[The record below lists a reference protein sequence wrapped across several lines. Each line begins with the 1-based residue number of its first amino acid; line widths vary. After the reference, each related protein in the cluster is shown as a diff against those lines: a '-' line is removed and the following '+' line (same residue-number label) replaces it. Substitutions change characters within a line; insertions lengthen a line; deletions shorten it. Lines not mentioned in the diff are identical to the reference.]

1 VDALIRLG
9 CGRTIAWHNH
19 TPQRTEQANTRN
31 VSTVDRQ
38 IVYPGAIPLDTDLL
52 TTQRNIMVAIGGLA
66 QATLGT
72 NVVADGLACSPTQ
85 PQSMTVSIGPG
96 SITQYGV
103 VDTLPYGSLPAEP
116 AEPLLRM
123 ATSLLSVNFQLTAPT
138 GAGEA
143 INYLIE
149 ASLLETDTT
158 PVVLPYYNAANPSQ
172 PYSGPGGDGA
182 TQNSQRLQQVQFQLK
197 AGAPSPV
204 GSQGTPSVDAG
215 WVGLYVITVQTG
227 QSGVGSSNILQ
238 SPGAPFLPWKLP
250 QLSPGT
256 HNLAAFTPITQG
268 TWTVP
273 NGTTAVRLRIWGGGG
288 AGGAGNG
295 GAGGG
300 GAGGGYSE
308 GFYAVSAGESFFVT
322 VGNGGIGTGTAGGL
336 SGFGTIASSTGG
348 SAGSNGSAGTIG
360 AGGMIGGEGA
370 GSGFLAAGQPGG
382 IGVETGAFALSG
394 SGGGSF
400 GCAGGT
406 PVASVTG
413 GPALPGYSCA
423 LAGGGSG
430 GVLSGLGGQGGP
442 GLVLVEW

>member
-1 VDALIRLG
+1 M
-9 CGRTIAWHNH
+9 
-19 TPQRTEQANTRN
+19 
-31 VSTVDRQ
+31 DRQ

-52 TTQRNIMVAIGGLA
+52 STERNIMVAIGCLA

-72 NVVADGLACSPTQ
+72 NIVADGLACSPTQ

-103 VDTLPYGSLPAEP
+103 VDTLPFGSLPAEP
-116 AEPLLRM
+116 SEPLLRM
-123 ATSLLSVNFQLTAPT
+123 GASLLSTNLQLTAPT
-138 GAGEA
+138 GPGEA

-149 ASLLETDTT
+149 ASLLETDST

-172 PYSGPGGDGA
+172 PYSGPGGAGA
-182 TQNSQRLQQVQFQLK
+182 AQNTQRLQQVQFQLK

-204 GSQGTPSVDAG
+204 GSQETPPVDAG
-215 WVGLYVITVQTG
+215 WAGLYVVTVETG
-227 QSGVGSSNILQ
+227 QNAVGASSIRQLP
-238 SPGAPFLPWKLP
+238 SAPFLAWKLP

-256 HNLAAFTPITQG
+256 HNLAVFTPTTQG

-273 NGTTAVRLRIWGGGG
+273 SGVTTVRLRIWGGGG
-288 AGGAGNG
+288 GGGAGNG

-308 GFYAVSAGESFFVT
+308 GFYPVLPGQSFFVT
-322 VGNGGIGTGTAGGL
+322 VGNGGSGTGTTGGA
-336 SGFGTIASSTGG
+336 SSFGTVASATGGSGG
-348 SAGSNGSAGTIG
+348 SAGSLGSAGTIG
-360 AGGMIGGEGA
+360 DGGPTGGIGA
-370 GSGFLAAGQPGG
+370 GSGFVTAGQPGG
-382 IGVETGAFALSG
+382 FGVETGAFALSG

-400 GCAGGT
+400 GCAGGAA
-406 PVASVTG
+406 VAAVTG
-413 GPALPGYSCA
+413 GAALPGYSCA